1 MSYEHL
7 ATDIRNVWKQKK
19 EESRKSIFGIPTTT
33 KMYQVRN
40 CAKGPKSITNDINT
54 IGRYQN

>member
-1 MSYEHL
+1 MSIQLPILE
-7 ATDIRNVWKQKK
+7 TSESKRKK
-19 EESRKSIFGIPTTT
+19 VEKVYLEYQPQL